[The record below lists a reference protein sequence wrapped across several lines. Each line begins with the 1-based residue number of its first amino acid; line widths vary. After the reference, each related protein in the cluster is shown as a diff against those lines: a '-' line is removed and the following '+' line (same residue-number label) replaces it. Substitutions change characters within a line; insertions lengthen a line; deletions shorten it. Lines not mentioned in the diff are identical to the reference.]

1 MIYHIFN
8 FTGVSLLWVIDYE
21 LQNVQAIMISKE
33 RGQNFVPETNW
44 RYSMGRYD
52 YRDDTTL
59 YVTGKAI

>member
-1 MIYHIFN
+1 
-8 FTGVSLLWVIDYE
+8 
-21 LQNVQAIMISKE
+21 MISKE